1 MRAVDLR
8 RSVTAERGTA
18 LLAAVLATTLLSSLG
33 LMLVLAATIETWVAA
48 NYRSGSEMF
57 FAADA
62 GIERAL
68 PDLAATGDWSAALDG
83 SVGSTFLDG
92 APGPR
97 ILPDGRPLDLLEVM
111 NRANCGHAAPCTD
124 SEMDAVTS
132 TRPWGP
138 NNPRWRLFLHGP
150 LDSLSAG
157 PVLRSLCY
165 VVVLVA
171 DDPSENDGNP
181 LRDGGGAGNP
191 GAGILLLR
199 AEAFGAGG
207 AHKVIEAV
215 LEKATGESLLPSPVR
230 LVNWREIRARD

>member
-1 MRAVDLR
+1 MRAADLR
-8 RSVTAERGTA
+8 PSATAERGTA
-18 LLAAVLATTLLSSLG
+18 LLAAVLATALLSSLG
-33 LMLVLAATIETWVAA
+33 LMLVLAATIETWVAS
-48 NYRSGSEMF
+48 NFRSASEVF

-68 PDLAATGDWSAALDG
+68 PDLASAGDWSAVLDG
-83 SVGSTFLDG
+83 SSGSTFLDG
-92 APGPR
+92 AGGPR
-97 ILPDGRPLDLLEVM
+97 TLPDGRPLDLLEVM
-111 NRANCGHAAPCTD
+111 NRANCAHAAPCTAG
-124 SEMDAVTS
+124 EMDAVTG

-138 NNPRWRLFLHGP
+138 NNPRWRLFMHGP
-150 LDSLSAG
+150 LDSLSPG
-157 PVLRSLCY
+157 RVLRSWCY

-215 LEKATGESLLPSPVR
+215 VERANRQPFLPLPVR
-230 LVNWREIRARD
+230 LVNWREIRERD